1 MSDQSFPPMNERL
14 SLKQTTGWFPAG
26 DTFRKALAMLSDGAF
41 KLFAYLCL
49 EADWRT
55 GRFQA
60 THKELALAMGKSKRA
75 IGSYIAELEAR
86 DICSVNPGKNQF
98 AHTTFEISDSYWP
111 YRRSDD
117 CPESPEQ
124 KAYVESVRTCFLS
137 LGCGS
142 GKFGAAE
149 ESDARDLQRQGI
161 PLAVIEEA
169 MLMGACR
176 KYGSWFEGNALEPIR
191 SLTYFSPLIAEV
203 QEKPFPPGYSEY
215 LQNKVRQFAEAWK
228 ESVKSGNAAQ
238 GGGIPICLRRRSFNS
253 EPLRGAEKVGFSMR
267 QRNSV
272 IFDEATGLRK
282 SES

>member
-1 MSDQSFPPMNERL
+1 MSDHSFPPMNNRL
-14 SLKQTTGWFPAG
+14 SLKQTRGWFPAG
-26 DTFRKALAMLSDGAF
+26 DAFRKALATLSDGAF
-41 KLFAYLCL
+41 RLFAYLCL
-49 EADWRT
+49 EADRPT

-60 THKELALAMGKSKRA
+60 THKELALALGKSKRA
-75 IGSYIAELEAR
+75 LGSYIAELEAR
-86 DICSVNPGKNQF
+86 GICTVNPGKNQF

-142 GKFGAAE
+142 GKFGAA
-149 ESDARDLQRQGI
+149 DAAVARDMQRRGI

-176 KYGSWFEGNALEPIR
+176 KYSSWFEGNALGPIR

-203 QEKPFPPGYSEY
+203 QEKPFPPGYSAY
-215 LQNKVRQFAEAWK
+215 LQKKVRQFAETWK

-238 GGGIPICLRRRSFNS
+238 G
-253 EPLRGAEKVGFSMR
+253 RGYPNMPSQEIV
-267 QRNSV
+267 Q
-272 IFDEATGLRK
+272 
-282 SES
+282 

>member
-26 DTFRKALAMLSDGAF
+26 DAFRKALAILSDGPF
-41 KLFAYLCL
+41 RLFAYLCF
-49 EADWRT
+49 EGDRRT

-75 IGSYIAELEAR
+75 MGSYIAELEAR
-86 DICSVNPGKNQF
+86 GICSVKRGKNQF

-111 YRRSDD
+111 YGRSGD

-142 GKFGAAE
+142 GKFGAADAA
-149 ESDARDLQRQGI
+149 DARDLQRRGI
-161 PLAVIEEA
+161 PLVVIEAA

-176 KYGSWFEGNALEPIR
+176 KYSSWFEGNALEPIQ
-191 SLTYFSPLIAEV
+191 SLGYFGQLIVEIQKEPL
-203 QEKPFPPGYSEY
+203 PPGYPAY
-215 LQNKVRQFAEAWK
+215 LREKIKKLAALWDEN
-228 ESVKSGNAAQ
+228 VKSSSQA
-238 GGGIPICLRRRSFNS
+238 
-253 EPLRGAEKVGFSMR
+253 
-267 QRNSV
+267 
-272 IFDEATGLRK
+272 RK
-282 SES
+282 EEDQQPSGETIQ

>member
-26 DTFRKALAMLSDGAF
+26 DAFRKALAILSDGAF
-41 KLFAYLCL
+41 RLFAYLCF
-49 EADWRT
+49 EGDRRT

-86 DICSVNPGKNQF
+86 GICHVSPGKNQF
-98 AHTTFEISDSYWP
+98 AHTSFEISDSYWP

-142 GKFGAAE
+142 GKFGAADAA
-149 ESDARDLQRQGI
+149 DARDLQRRGI
-161 PLAVIEEA
+161 PLVVIQEA

-176 KYGSWFEGNALEPIR
+176 KYSSWFEGNALEPIR
-191 SLTYFSPLIAEV
+191 SLRYFDPLIAEI
-203 QEKPFPPGYSEY
+203 
-215 LQNKVRQFAEAWK
+215 QN
-228 ESVKSGNAAQ
+228 
-238 GGGIPICLRRRSFNS
+238 
-253 EPLRGAEKVGFSMR
+253 EPLPSGYPAYLREKIRKLAALWDEKAKSSS
-267 QRNSV
+267 QIRNEQDQPPSRET
-272 IFDEATGLRK
+272 IQ
-282 SES
+282 

>member
-26 DTFRKALAMLSDGAF
+26 EAFRKALAILSDGAF

-49 EADWRT
+49 EADRHT

-86 DICSVNPGKNQF
+86 GICSVSAGKNQF

-111 YRRSDD
+111 YRQSAA

-142 GKFGAAE
+142 GKFGITDAA
-149 ESDARDLQRQGI
+149 DARDLQQRGI
-161 PLAVIEEA
+161 PLVVVEEA
-169 MLMGACR
+169 MLIGACR
-176 KYGSWFEGNALEPIR
+176 KYSSWFEGNSLEPIR
-191 SLTYFSPLIAEV
+191 SLRYFDQLIAEI
-203 QEKPFPPGYSEY
+203 QKEPLPSGYPAYLREKMKKLAALWDE
-215 LQNKVRQFAEAWK
+215 N
-228 ESVKSGNAAQ
+228 VKSSSQA
-238 GGGIPICLRRRSFNS
+238 
-253 EPLRGAEKVGFSMR
+253 
-267 QRNSV
+267 
-272 IFDEATGLRK
+272 RK
-282 SES
+282 EEDHPPSRETVQ